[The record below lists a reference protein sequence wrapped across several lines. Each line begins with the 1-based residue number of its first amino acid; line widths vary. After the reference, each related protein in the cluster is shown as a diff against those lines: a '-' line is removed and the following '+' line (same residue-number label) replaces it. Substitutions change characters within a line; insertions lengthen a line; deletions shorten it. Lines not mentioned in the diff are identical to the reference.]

1 MKPYIYLRGLRHV
14 DLSVFCVESGQKSY
28 WDPVF
33 NVRVPFSSGQQ
44 VKRSILDT
52 INSELQ
58 VDPSS
63 VTFVFDVNNKG
74 ALGEGEVLSL
84 CDPQY
89 YDQLLGGWMR
99 AAKGGKERT
108 LKRRMIPKGC
118 WTCTERTIKNTGDMT
133 GEEIFGNLHE
143 VLRNLYDEMMPL
155 CSDIT
160 GVATGVAALGALF
173 YVASRVW
180 QALSR
185 AEPIDIYPLF
195 RPFCLG
201 ACIMFFPTFVLGT
214 INGIMSPVVTG
225 CHGIMEGQT
234 LSIQEYSEKRQ
245 KLEYEAMKRNPET
258 AYLVDNE
265 EYERQIEDLG
275 WSPSDLKAMAGMAME
290 RIKYQAKQSMS
301 NFFRSFLELLFQSV
315 SLILDTLRTFFLI
328 VLSILGPLSFA
339 ISVYDGFHYTMIQWI
354 CQYVSIYLWL
364 PISDLFSSVL
374 ARIQVLMIE
383 KDIAALSDPT
393 YVPDVSNS
401 AYIIFMLIAIVGY
414 FTIPTVST
422 WVIQASGAGNYG
434 KQVNSWSMKG
444 GRAAAAVTGASVGH
458 VAGKLR
464 GK

>member
-1 MKPYIYLRGLRHV
+1 M
-14 DLSVFCVESGQKSY
+14 
-28 WDPVF
+28 
-33 NVRVPFSSGQQ
+33 
-44 VKRSILDT
+44 
-52 INSELQ
+52 
-58 VDPSS
+58 
-63 VTFVFDVNNKG
+63 
-74 ALGEGEVLSL
+74 A
-84 CDPQY
+84 
-89 YDQLLGGWMR
+89 
-99 AAKGGKERT
+99 
-108 LKRRMIPKGC
+108 
-118 WTCTERTIKNTGDMT
+118 
-133 GEEIFGNLHE
+133 GEETFSNLHE

-234 LSIQEYSEKRQ
+234 LSIREYSEKRQ

-339 ISVYDGFHYTMIQWI
+339 ISVYDGFHNTMIQWI
-354 CQYVSIYLWL
+354 CQYISIYLWL
-364 PISDLFSSVL
+364 PVSDLFSSVL
-374 ARIQVLMIE
+374 ARIQTLMLQRDIE
-383 KDIAALSDPT
+383 QLSDPNFI
-393 YVPDVSNS
+393 PDSSN
-401 AYIIFMLIAIVGY
+401 AVYITFLIIGIIGY
-414 FTIPTVST
+414 FTIPTVAN
-422 WVIQASGAGNYG
+422 WIVQAGGGAGNYG
-434 KQVNSWSMKG
+434 KNVNQAASKTGSIVG
-444 GRAAAAVTGASVGH
+444 GAAGATVGN
-458 VAGKLR
+458 VAGRLIK
-464 GK
+464 